1 MTTSARQLVEWIRA
15 SIRSLALNPEYGTLD
30 SVYVELANLSGLSK
44 SLVMK
49 LDSGESMN
57 PRADTIDKLI
67 DAVKQAMRKAAA

>member
-30 SVYVELANLSGLSK
+30 AVYRELAEMSGLSK

-57 PRADTIDKLI
+57 PRADTIDRLI
-67 DAVKQAMRKAAA
+67 DAVKRAMRKAAA